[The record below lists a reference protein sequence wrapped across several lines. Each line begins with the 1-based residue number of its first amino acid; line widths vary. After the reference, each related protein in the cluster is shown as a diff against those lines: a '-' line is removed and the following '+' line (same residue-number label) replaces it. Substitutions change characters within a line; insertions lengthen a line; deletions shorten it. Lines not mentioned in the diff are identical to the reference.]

1 MDVKKLFLSVYFI
14 VLLNLLA
21 QSDNRF
27 LVNGV
32 FEVNNSDITLSENFK
47 MVSIPGDTTISL
59 KSILTGEV
67 GNSWM
72 AFREVGGDYPLPYI
86 PEDEEN
92 FKFSPGK
99 AFWII
104 SKNNIHLGPFFV
116 NKVPLQSN
124 TYSIKLNKGWNL
136 ISNPF
141 DKPLNWKDV
150 RLLNNLQNDLIYYFY
165 EGYYDN
171 ASVKMQPYLG
181 YYYYNR
187 KELDEII
194 LPYPANTQLIKQDNN
209 TNYFKLKSIKD
220 KDTSSVII
228 YLCNKEKTEL
238 YNQLYPNNNFVQFGT
253 TVSIFNNLYSQVVI
267 DPSKEIIRLP
277 LNIINKKNEKIEYI
291 LEKNVDDF
299 YSKIV
304 FYIINDK
311 IFTPTGNI
319 PFSLNENSKIEIIIS
334 EQGLINNNLF
344 IPQQFNVSQNYPNPF
359 NPNTQI
365 NVSLPEDSKLTIDI
379 YNLLGEKV
387 SNMFTGE
394 VKAGENKFT
403 FNGEFFSSGIY
414 YYSVKTK
421 FGLITKKMILVK

>member
-32 FEVNNSDITLSENFK
+32 FEVNNSDLTLSENFK

-194 LPYPANTQLIKQDNN
+194 LPYPGSVQLHKAEIK
-209 TNYFKLKSIKD
+209 TNYFRLKSIND
-220 KDTSSVII
+220 KDTSSITI
-228 YLCNKEKTEL
+228 YLSDKENTEL
-238 YNQLYPNNNFVQFGT
+238 SNQLYPINNFVQFGT
-253 TVSIFNNLYSQVVI
+253 TVNLLNKLYSEIVIYPGNEITRLPLSIINRKNKKIKYIFESNITESYSNIVFSILNDKIITPLDNIPFYLNENSNLEILIGKQDIFNNL
-267 DPSKEIIRLP
+267 IIP
-277 LNIINKKNEKIEYI
+277 K
-291 LEKNVDDF
+291 V
-299 YSKIV
+299 
-304 FYIINDK
+304 
-311 IFTPTGNI
+311 
-319 PFSLNENSKIEIIIS
+319 
-334 EQGLINNNLF
+334 
-344 IPQQFNVSQNYPNPF
+344 FNVSQNHPNPF
-359 NPNTQI
+359 NPTTQI
-365 NVSLPEDSKLTIDI
+365 NIFLPEDSQLTIDVFNSI
-379 YNLLGEKV
+379 GEKV
-387 SNMFTGE
+387 STLFAGSA
-394 VKAGENKFT
+394 KAGEHKFT
-403 FNGEFFSSGIY
+403 FNGDFLSSGIY
-414 YYSVKTK
+414 FYSVKSN
-421 FGLITKKMILVK
+421 FGVVTKKMVLIK